1 MNENHMQLLNNALRR
16 ITQLENLNLN
26 ETGSNNNQS
35 TLTLTAV
42 SRMLATTSRASGLT
56 GELQSRF
63 PCLTNLQ
70 NSASPSINSS
80 SLGRGT
86 SSLFGSN
93 KKKRK
98 RGSVP
103 ATSLCKQAKQKAKPV
118 HKDLVLIPDPKQT
131 TVPTHS
137 ARVLLESKDYV
148 PHSFPFDRDWDGIE
162 LQHEINGI
170 STDTVTWTW
179 LRIFEGMYK

>member
-1 MNENHMQLLNNALRR
+1 M
-16 ITQLENLNLN
+16 
-26 ETGSNNNQS
+26 
-35 TLTLTAV
+35 
-42 SRMLATTSRASGLT
+42 
-56 GELQSRF
+56 
-63 PCLTNLQ
+63 
-70 NSASPSINSS
+70 
-80 SLGRGT
+80 GRGT

-170 STDTVTWTW
+170 STDTVT
-179 LRIFEGMYK
+179 